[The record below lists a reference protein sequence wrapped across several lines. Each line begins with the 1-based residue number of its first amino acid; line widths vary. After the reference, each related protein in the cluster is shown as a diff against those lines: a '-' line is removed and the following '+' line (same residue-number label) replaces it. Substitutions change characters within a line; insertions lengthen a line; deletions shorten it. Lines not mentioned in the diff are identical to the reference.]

1 MTVQITIITI
11 TLLLI
16 YIVGSGYWFNFSAFY
31 LLVKWITF
39 CFFITKMPCKIGLQ
53 GIYILI
59 FDILFKDYCFHPRA
73 HISRFQKTTTRQTRN
88 HEKLAP
94 STFNNRVADYTRYR
108 SISDK

>member
-59 FDILFKDYCFHPRA
+59 FNILFKDYCFHPRA
-73 HISRFQKTTTRQTRN
+73 YLPLSENDNKTD
-88 HEKLAP
+88 EKP
-94 STFNNRVADYTRYR
+94 
-108 SISDK
+108 